1 MTTRRKLIFGTAV
14 LLAAGGWAGVASA
27 ASDELLA
34 DLLYGVTD
42 ALTREYIR
50 EHYREGRW
58 DGHRW
63 YYDGRWYSR
72 EAYRRFLAERAAAF
86 HRPPPPPPPRPAPP
100 PPQAHRPPHRPEP
113 PGHRPGGPGGAAGP
127 GGPGGHRPGGPGGP
141 GGPGFGPR

>member
-14 LLAAGGWAGVASA
+14 LLAAGSWAGVASA

-72 EAYRRFLAERAAAF
+72 DAYRRFLAERAAAS
-86 HRPPPPPPPRPAPP
+86 HRPPPPPPPAHQPP
-100 PPQAHRPPHRPEP
+100 RHPAHRPEPPRRPEPTRRPEP
-113 PGHRPGGPGGAAGP
+113 PGHRPD
-127 GGPGGHRPGGPGGP
+127 GP
-141 GGPGFGPR
+141 GGPGFDPR